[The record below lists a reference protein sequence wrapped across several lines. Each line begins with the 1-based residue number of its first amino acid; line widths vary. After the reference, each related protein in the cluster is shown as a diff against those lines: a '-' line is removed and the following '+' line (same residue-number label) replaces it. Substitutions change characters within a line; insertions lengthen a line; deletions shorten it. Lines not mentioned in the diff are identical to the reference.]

1 FVTKRRIFSN
11 LFILSLIFAAQ
22 IVNTSFTQST
32 YYSYTYEDISNED
45 LIEQIKISTSD
56 LSSLFNEELG
66 IFVWNVQDPLNLS
79 RYGDFTDLSN
89 TEEGLASLDVQQLL
103 DGLAQ
108 DILMQFLVL
117 ENNVQIALEFVG
129 SEEEEH
135 LFNREWIFMTEKIIS
150 WLYYRVASYDQL
162 ISILNLLT
170 NNNDGFESYWN
181 TLIRSKYNA
190 YLGKRIALLPDTLVL
205 GSKILRAVEFL
216 PYFTFQEQYSI
227 LLLSEVIS
235 SWWNKI
241 NQYALYD
248 PKFAIAGMG
257 EPKIEMDNNKF
268 TGWQDF
274 TLLSRNGTFAP
285 ANIYTDDYLDFQNK
299 IYTSPQ
305 IANEYLT
312 FIRKT

>member
-1 FVTKRRIFSN
+1 MTKLFVTKRRIFSN

-181 TLIRSKYNA
+181 TLIR
-190 YLGKRIALLPDTLVL
+190 
-205 GSKILRAVEFL
+205 
-216 PYFTFQEQYSI
+216 
-227 LLLSEVIS
+227 
-235 SWWNKI
+235 
-241 NQYALYD
+241 
-248 PKFAIAGMG
+248 
-257 EPKIEMDNNKF
+257 
-268 TGWQDF
+268 
-274 TLLSRNGTFAP
+274 
-285 ANIYTDDYLDFQNK
+285 
-299 IYTSPQ
+299 
-305 IANEYLT
+305 
-312 FIRKT
+312 